1 MKPRTCTFDI
11 KFHFTLH
18 SLQPLDSV
26 CTKSVIS
33 FSKDDK
39 YSLVLGTWRTQPRFN
54 TALTCKYRQI
64 LYRQPNKI
72 AGNIISTHKSFIS
85 RKFASWATGEQIWSD
100 YIWGSS
106 PNQVLH
112 WLHKKSTAKLTEVPL
127 RNEWED
133 STASQ
138 SETQDI
144 ISAKTY
150 RITT

>member
-18 SLQPLDSV
+18 SFQSLDSV

-64 LYRQPNKI
+64 LYCLPNKI

-85 RKFASWATGEQIWSD
+85 RKFALWATGEQVLYSD
-100 YIWGSS
+100 SLLFQVQTKCCIDCIKKYSKTHRSS
-106 PNQVLH
+106 FQK
-112 WLHKKSTAKLTEVPL
+112 WRGRFYS
-127 RNEWED
+127 
-133 STASQ
+133 
-138 SETQDI
+138 
-144 ISAKTY
+144 
-150 RITT
+150 